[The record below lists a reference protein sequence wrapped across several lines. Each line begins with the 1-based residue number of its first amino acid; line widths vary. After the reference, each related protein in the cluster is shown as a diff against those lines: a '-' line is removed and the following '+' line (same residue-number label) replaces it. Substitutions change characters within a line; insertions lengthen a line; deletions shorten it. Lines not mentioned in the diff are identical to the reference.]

1 MCLGAEY
8 SSSESLL
15 HLCDNL
21 TQMVISW
28 VYIRIWGENFGI
40 AIISHFQLKYV
51 IQQVLCTYFPRCI
64 NKEHKNQ
71 RKCFYLMTL
80 YEDHGKV
87 LSGVLH
93 FHIPWATHFVES
105 LFLNSQSFFSFF
117 NWVFLMLFMIFL
129 LLSLKQKFPF
139 DILNIAGSLREF
151 LWSIQNVTVHNCS
164 CVWLRGVWTGVDVW
178 PLWPYIMQESA
189 NREPWHPEAITPIF
203 QF

>member
-1 MCLGAEY
+1 MLLFNDFIWRSWQSPQWCT
-8 SSSESLL
+8 SLSHTL
-15 HLCDNL
+15 SNSLCW
-21 TQMVISW
+21 IS
-28 VYIRIWGENFGI
+28 
-40 AIISHFQLKYV
+40 
-51 IQQVLCTYFPRCI
+51 FPQFS
-64 NKEHKNQ
+64 K
-71 RKCFYLMTL
+71 
-80 YEDHGKV
+80 
-87 LSGVLH
+87 
-93 FHIPWATHFVES
+93 
-105 LFLNSQSFFSFF
+105 FFSFF

-129 LLSLKQKFPF
+129 LLSLKQKFHF